1 MDDKTFKQFEEFIH
15 AQSIALIGTSPNSN
29 FYWLKSF
36 LNFGYKGKL
45 YPVNPK
51 LDEALGLKCYK
62 SLSEVPGPVDYAVI
76 RVPAKVVSSV
86 LDECIAKGV
95 KCVTIFSSGFSELG
109 TEEGRSREAELIEK
123 IRASPIRVFGPNCM
137 GLCCPESRFSFRP
150 DLKPNPGP
158 IGFIAQSGG
167 KAIDT
172 YLAVEEA
179 GEGCSKFFSFGNETD
194 ISSSQLV
201 EYLARDPKTKVIGM
215 YLEGARDGQKLREA
229 LADTAPKKPIVV
241 WKAGNTIEGARAVA
255 SHSAALAGSP
265 QVWSGFLQQ
274 TGVAVVESF
283 EHLIDT
289 MVAFMRCPPPKGNRV
304 AFIAISGGAGVV
316 GTDLLVSQG
325 FKLPTLTKEKIEA
338 LSKIVQGVGTNIRN
352 PIDLAASYFYPDVT
366 SKSLRLV
373 AEDDNIDAIILEAA
387 PHYIEFMARHLEMKD
402 YTRDYWKIIIDA
414 ANYCM
419 RDLHKPF
426 LVAVPAIGFAEENL
440 AARRQFREGGLPIS
454 FTTADAAKTL
464 RTLITY
470 YQRHPNITS
479 PFET

>member
-15 AQSIALIGTSPNSN
+15 ARSVALIGTSPSANY
-29 FYWLKSF
+29 YWLRSF
-36 LNFGYKGKL
+36 LNFDFRGKL
-45 YPVNPK
+45 YPVNPT

-62 SLSEVPGPVDYAVI
+62 SLSEVPDPVDYAI
-76 RVPAKVVSSV
+76 LRVPAKIVPSV

-95 KCVTIFSSGFSELG
+95 KCATIFTSGFSELG
-109 TEEGRSREAELIEK
+109 TEEGKRREAEITEK
-123 IRASPIRVFGPNCM
+123 IRASSMRVFGPNCM
-137 GLCCPESRFSFRP
+137 GLCCPETRFSFRP
-150 DLKPNPGP
+150 DLSLNPGS

-179 GEGCSKFFSFGNETD
+179 GEGCSKVFSFGNEID
-194 ISSSQLV
+194 ISSSDLV
-201 EYLARDPKTKVIGM
+201 EYLARDNSTKVIGM

-229 LADTAPKKPIVV
+229 LTATAPKKPVVV

-255 SHSAALAGSP
+255 SHSAALAGSA
-265 QVWSGFLQQ
+265 QVWDGLLHQ
-274 TGVAVVESF
+274 TGVAMVNTF

-289 MVAFMRCPPPKGNRV
+289 MVAFLRCPPPKGNRV

-316 GTDLLVSQG
+316 GTDILVSQG
-325 FKLPTLTKEKIEA
+325 FKLPTLTQEKVKA
-338 LSKIVQGVGTNIRN
+338 LGKIVQAVGTNIRN
-352 PIDLAASYFYPDVT
+352 PIDLASSYFYPDVA
-366 SKSLRLV
+366 SQALRLV

-387 PHYIEFMARHLEMKD
+387 PHYIEFMAKHLGMKD
-402 YTRDYWKIIIDA
+402 YTSDYWKIIIEA

-419 RDLHKPF
+419 RECHKPF

-454 FTTADAAKTL
+454 FTTADAASTL

-470 YQRHPNITS
+470 YKRHPNLPS
-479 PFET
+479 SFEA

>member
-1 MDDKTFKQFEEFIH
+1 MDDKTYKRFDEFIH
-15 AQSIALIGTSPNSN
+15 ARSVALIGTSPSSN
-29 FYWLKSF
+29 FYWLRSF
-36 LNFGYKGKL
+36 LNFGFKGKL

-51 LDEALGLKCYK
+51 IDEALGLKCYR
-62 SLSEVPGPVDYAVI
+62 SLSEIPGPVDYAIV
-76 RVPAKVVSSV
+76 RVPAKIVSSV
-86 LDECIAKGV
+86 LDECIAKDI
-95 KCVTIFSSGFSELG
+95 KCATIFTSGFSELG
-109 TEEGRSREAELIEK
+109 TEEGERREAEITTK
-123 IRASPIRVFGPNCM
+123 IRASQMRVFGPNCM
-137 GLCCPESRFSFRP
+137 GLCCPETRFSFRP
-150 DLKPNPGP
+150 DLRLNPGP

-172 YLAVEEA
+172 YLAIEEA
-179 GEGCSKFFSFGNETD
+179 GEGSSKFFSFGNEID
-194 ISSSQLV
+194 ISSHELV
-201 EYLARDPKTKVIGM
+201 EYLARDSHTKVIGM

-229 LADTAPKKPIVV
+229 LANTAPKKPVVV
-241 WKAGNTIEGARAVA
+241 WKAGNTTEGARAVA
-255 SHSAALAGSP
+255 SHSAALAGSAK
-265 QVWSGFLQQ
+265 VWDGLLHQ
-274 TGVAVVESF
+274 TGVAMVHSF

-289 MVAFMRCPPPKGNRV
+289 MVAFLRCPPPKGNRV

-325 FKLPTLTKEKIEA
+325 FKLPTLTKEKVKA

-352 PIDLAASYFYPDVT
+352 PIDLASSYFYPDVA
-366 SKSLRLV
+366 SNALRLV

-387 PHYIEFMARHLEMKD
+387 PHYIEFMARHLDMKN
-402 YTRDYWKIIIDA
+402 YTNEYWQIIIDV

-419 RDLHKPF
+419 RILHKPF

-454 FTTADAAKTL
+454 FTTADAAQTL

-470 YQRHPNITS
+470 YQRHPSLIS